1 MTIKY
6 FTAPDIKSKVDSIA
20 SDLELRHIIN
30 QQIYCIRS
38 KGSKAKRTIA
48 RIHGLGK
55 IWQGVLRT
63 PPSYIIEVIADIFD
77 KMTVEEQEKTLI
89 HELLHIP
96 GGFSGGFRPHKGY
109 VERRTVEKL
118 YKKLQKKRGAK
129 KNLIFY

>member
-6 FTAPDIKSKVDSIA
+6 FSAPDIKSRVDSIA
-20 SDLELRHIIN
+20 CDLELGHIIN
-30 QQIYCIRS
+30 QQVYCIRS

-77 KMTVEEQEKTLI
+77 KMPVEAQEKTLI

-118 YKKLQKKRGAK
+118 YRKLQKRRAAK
-129 KNLIFY
+129 KI

>member
-30 QQIYCIRS
+30 QQVYCIRS

-63 PPSYIIEVIADIFD
+63 PPSYIIEIIADIFD
-77 KMTVEEQEKTLI
+77 KDIDKIEKKI
-89 HELLHIP
+89 YENNI
-96 GGFSGGFRPHKGY
+96 GI
-109 VERRTVEKL
+109 RRYMEIA
-118 YKKLQKKRGAK
+118 RR
-129 KNLIFY
+129 

>member
-1 MTIKY
+1 MGIKY
-6 FTAPDIKSKVDSIA
+6 FAAPDIKRQVDLIT
-20 SDLELRHIIN
+20 SDLELRHVIH
-30 QQIYCIRS
+30 QQVYCVRS

-63 PPSYIIEVIADIFD
+63 PPSYIIEVISEFFD
-77 KMTVEEQEKTLI
+77 KMPYEDKEKALI

-109 VERRTVEKL
+109 VERKTVERL
-118 YKKLQKKRGAK
+118 YKKLQNKRDARK
-129 KNLIFY
+129 I